1 MITFDKV
8 KVYVEYQFFFL
19 IQSTLG
25 FEVTKH
31 ANISISCTRMNVF
44 LEIHF
49 DGIIHLVSGFKFSFL
64 VIM

>member
-1 MITFDKV
+1 M
-8 KVYVEYQFFFL
+8 
-19 IQSTLG
+19 
-25 FEVTKH
+25 TKH